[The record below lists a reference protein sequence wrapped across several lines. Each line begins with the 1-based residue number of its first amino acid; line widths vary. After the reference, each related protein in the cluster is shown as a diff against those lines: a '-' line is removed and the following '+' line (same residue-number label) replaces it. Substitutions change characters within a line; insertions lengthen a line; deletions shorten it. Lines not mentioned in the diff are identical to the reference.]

1 MADSPKVT
9 EARGKVSGERAN
21 LAQAFG
27 IRRGEVVSLVG
38 AGGKTSLMLALAR
51 ELAAGGE
58 AVITTTTTRIFDWQA
73 PGTSLIVEQDEEK
86 MMSRLSLEL
95 CRHRHITLAGERL
108 SSEGK
113 LAGISPELVVRIAG
127 LGQIAYTI
135 IEADGAAR
143 KPLKAPNA
151 TEPVVPENTT
161 LVIPVVGIDALG
173 KELTE
178 ENVFR
183 PEIVSRLTGLPTGSA
198 ISAEA
203 VAILITHPQGIIKGS
218 PARARIIP
226 LINKVDLAGSSQ
238 RAEDLATSI
247 LSKRHPRIE
256 RVVLG
261 QVRYSPLVQ
270 VVTSSK

>member
-1 MADSPKVT
+1 MADSPEVT

-27 IRRGEVVSLVG
+27 IRRGEVISLVG

-95 CRHRHITLAGERL
+95 RRHRHITLAGERL

-127 LGQIAYTI
+127 LDQIAYTI

-161 LVIPVVGIDALG
+161 LVIPVVGIYALG

-198 ISAEA
+198 RG
-203 VAILITHPQGIIKGS
+203 IT
-218 PARARIIP
+218 
-226 LINKVDLAGSSQ
+226 
-238 RAEDLATSI
+238 T
-247 LSKRHPRIE
+247 
-256 RVVLG
+256 
-261 QVRYSPLVQ
+261 
-270 VVTSSK
+270 